1 MKGLSGWRTTSCTA
15 ITGAGEAGAGAGL
28 TGFVTAGPAGA
39 EPTALPTGSVTAPA
53 GRGASGRL
61 RNSCAVMVW

>member
-15 ITGAGEAGAGAGL
+15 ITGVTGAGAGL
-28 TGFVTAGPAGA
+28 TGSVTAGLADA
-39 EPTALPTGSVTAPA
+39 EPTALPTGSVTARS